1 MLNNN
6 NFVTIATKTSSS
18 FYSTESF
25 INLKSIYNEKE
36 NLKTIST
43 LNSLKLIRNS
53 KLNSINT
60 FHKHLLR
67 IKLKKNK
74 KYHNKKKKNK

>member
-43 LNSLKLIRNS
+43 LNSLKLI
-53 KLNSINT
+53 
-60 FHKHLLR
+60 
-67 IKLKKNK
+67 KN
-74 KYHNKKKKNK
+74 